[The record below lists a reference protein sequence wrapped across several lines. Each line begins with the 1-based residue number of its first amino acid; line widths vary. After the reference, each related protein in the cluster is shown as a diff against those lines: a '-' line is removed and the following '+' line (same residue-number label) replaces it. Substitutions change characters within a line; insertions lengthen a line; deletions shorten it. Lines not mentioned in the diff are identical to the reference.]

1 MVSVISISLGEL
13 NGQKANAPPRSK
25 QQHNII
31 LNMSDGSPLPCG
43 SGWGVWDSEG
53 SHYHLGGDRSAGG
66 RPTIYRLR
74 TKIEEDKL
82 KKNGDVCG
90 PGWTKS
96 EYQEHALKLYELL
109 GKQ

>member
-53 SHYHLGGDRSAGG
+53 SHYHLGGCRVSGG
-66 RPTIYRLR
+66 QPTIYRLR

-82 KKNGDVCG
+82 KTNGDPHG

-96 EYQEHALKLYELL
+96 SDQAHALILYKLL